1 MPSGVYDRNHKQTEE
16 ERKKKK
22 KKLSKAYSQTHEVQE
37 RRRSILKQ
45 LKQRQRENVA
55 CMKSTSG
62 RL

>member
-22 KKLSKAYSQTHEVQE
+22 KILSKAYSQTHEVQE

-45 LKQRQRENVA
+45 LKQRQRENVT
-55 CMKSTSG
+55 CMKSTSD